1 MAVTRRYRGC
11 LCPLASVAC
20 IWQCLEAGAAQ
31 CLRLAALLLLSSFPH
46 AGSTLALR
54 AQTPAKSL
62 LAPLLGPTS
71 QQQTVPAT
79 TQPAPAPA
87 SPADQAIPLPQIAD
101 RAEQLEALLR
111 EISDQLTPPAE
122 LAEAD
127 RAAKARSEEINQRA
141 QQVENLLAGM
151 PNSVE
156 VRDEQL
162 YWSSLR
168 QQYTAQRKLLTA
180 RAASLQDQIRLL
192 DAQQVQWQATWDEI
206 HKTEGIEAVVERI
219 RGELEAIRTTRS
231 QAQEQLNLVLTLQN
245 EVSQQDQQIST
256 VIARIDEAQERLR
269 GRLLERDSHPLWETR
284 EARKFDQPMTTLIR
298 RSANREFTSA
308 GDFLRAKAGRA
319 VVVVVLYVLGLL
331 AAFQLKRYACT
342 ATRPG
347 VPAEASEIFA
357 RPFSVALV
365 VALFGTIGQASAA
378 PFSIAFVIYL
388 LYLIPALRLLPPL
401 INPGLLPF
409 LYTLAAV
416 YLLEGVQLM
425 AQFPPVVKREIF
437 ALIVFSALV
446 VFAWLTRPSRVRQLR
461 MRCRSLRLLV
471 VGVRAGLVLLVA
483 SLAANIFGFLALS
496 QILGVATLL
505 GAFVGA
511 ALYTAFRVLDL
522 ILTTVLY
529 SDWARF
535 LPEVRRQT
543 IERWGPRL
551 LAFGASLL
559 WLDAALYL
567 FTIHDSVVGALSS
580 SLRYPIGF
588 GRVHFTLGGVLSLLL
603 IVVLGY
609 VLANAVTLV
618 LQKVLLSRL
627 PLQRGLPYAISTV
640 TYYLLLLLVFLVAL
654 TDAGVE
660 LNKFTV
666 VTGALGVGVGFGLQ
680 NIVNNFVSGL
690 ILLFERPIRVGDTVE
705 AGGVI
710 GSVKR
715 IGARSSTLQTFQGSE
730 VIVPNSNLL
739 SNQVINW
746 TLSSP
751 WRCVQIP
758 VGVAYG
764 TDPEPVLKRLVE
776 VAESYPGVM
785 RDPQP
790 AAFFLGFGDN
800 ALNFELRFWAGQ
812 DTWFQLKS
820 DVTTGVVRALRDA
833 GIEIPFPQRDLHI
846 RSIDASVREALAS
859 NDAPTASE
867 VYSPA
872 SKPAGLTPQG
882 LGPRSRVREEK

>member
-1 MAVTRRYRGC
+1 MAWAANIR
-11 LCPLASVAC
+11 
-20 IWQCLEAGAAQ
+20 QCCEAGAGE
-31 CLRLAALLLLSSFPH
+31 CLRLLGLLLVSVVPF
-46 AGSTLALR
+46 AGSPVVLH

-62 LAPLLGPTS
+62 LAPLISPTPS
-71 QQQTVPAT
+71 QQTAP
-79 TQPAPAPA
+79 PAPAPA

-111 EISDQLTPPAE
+111 DISDQLTPPEE

-127 RAAKARSEEINQRA
+127 RAAKARSEEINQRE
-141 QQVENLLAGM
+141 QQVDSLLAGM
-151 PNSVE
+151 PNTVE

-162 YWSSLR
+162 YWNSLR

-180 RAASLQDQIRLL
+180 RAASLQDQIRML
-192 DAQQVQWQATWDEI
+192 DGQEVQWQATWDDI
-206 HKTEGIEAVVERI
+206 HKTEGIEAVVDRI
-219 RGELEAIRTTRS
+219 QHELEAIRTVRS

-245 EVSQQDQQIST
+245 QVSQQDQKISA
-256 VIARIDEAQERLR
+256 VIAGINGAQEQLR
-269 GRLLERDSHPLWETR
+269 GRLLERDSRPLWETR
-284 EARKFDQPMTTLIR
+284 EARKLDRPMAGLIR

-308 GDFLRAKAGRA
+308 GDFLRAKAGRV

-331 AAFQLKRYACT
+331 AAFHLKRYASGG
-342 ATRPG
+342 TRPG
-347 VPAEASEIFA
+347 VPPEGLKIFE
-357 RPFSVALV
+357 RPFSVALL

-388 LYLIPALRLLPPL
+388 LYLVPSLRLLPPL
-401 INPGLLPF
+401 IDPGLLPF
-409 LYTLAAV
+409 LYTLAAA

-425 AQFPPVVKREIF
+425 TQFPPVVKREIF

-446 VFAWLTRPSRVRQLR
+446 VFAWLTRPSRVRRLR
-461 MRCRSLRLLV
+461 MRCRNLRLLV
-471 VGVRAGLVLLVA
+471 VGVRAGLVLLAA
-483 SLAANIFGFLALS
+483 SLAANIIGFLALS
-496 QILGVATLL
+496 QILGVGTIL

-511 ALYTAFRVLDL
+511 ALYAAVRVLSL

-535 LPEVRRQT
+535 LPEERRQS
-543 IERWGPRL
+543 IQRWGPRL
-551 LAFGASLL
+551 LTLGASLL

-567 FTIHDSVVGALSS
+567 FTIHDSVAGALSS
-580 SLRYPIGF
+580 ILQYPIGF
-588 GRVHFTLGGVLSLLL
+588 TRVHFTLGGVLSLLL
-603 IVVLGY
+603 ILVLGY
-609 VLANAVTLV
+609 LLANAVTLV
-618 LQKVLLSRL
+618 LQNVLLLRL

-640 TYYLLLLLVFLVAL
+640 TYYILLLLVFLAAL

-690 ILLFERPIRVGDTVE
+690 ILLFERPIRVGDSVETGGLLGTVM
-705 AGGVI
+705 
-710 GSVKR
+710 R

-751 WRCVQIP
+751 LRCVQIP
-758 VGVAYG
+758 VGIAYG
-764 TDPEPVLKRLVE
+764 TDPEPVLKLLVE
-776 VAESYPGVM
+776 VAESNPEVM

-790 AAFFLGFGDN
+790 TAYFLGFGDS
-800 ALNFELRFWAGQ
+800 ALNFELRFWAGG

-820 DVTTGVVRALRDA
+820 DVTIGVARALREA
-833 GIEIPFPQRDLHI
+833 GIEIPFPQRDLHV
-846 RSIDASVREALAS
+846 RSIDASIKEALVG
-859 NDAPTASE
+859 NDTSGVSS
-867 VYSPA
+867 VYSFR
-872 SKPAGLTPQG
+872 SKPLGLTPQG
-882 LGPRSRVREEK
+882 LATPERDREQE

>member
-1 MAVTRRYRGC
+1 VPSIQWIDTEAVQR
-11 LCPLASVAC
+11 
-20 IWQCLEAGAAQ
+20 
-31 CLRLAALLLLSSFPH
+31 LRLAALLLVSFV
-46 AGSTLALR
+46 AFTVVLR

-62 LAPLLGPTS
+62 LAPLIGPAS
-71 QQQTVPAT
+71 QQPTAPAT
-79 TQPAPAPA
+79 APPASAPP

-111 EISDQLTPPAE
+111 EVSDQLSPPAE

-127 RAAKARSEEINQRA
+127 RAAKARSEEISQRA
-141 QQVENLLAGM
+141 QQVDNLLTGM
-151 PNSVE
+151 PNTVE
-156 VRDEQL
+156 LRDEEL

-180 RAASLQDQIRLL
+180 RAAGLQDQIRLL
-192 DAQQVQWQATWDEI
+192 DGQQMQWQATWDQTHE
-206 HKTEGIEAVVERI
+206 TEGIEAVVDRI
-219 RGELEAIRTTRS
+219 RHELEAIRTVRS

-245 EVSQQDQQIST
+245 QVSQQDQQISA
-256 VIARIDEAQERLR
+256 VIARIDASQERLR
-269 GRLLERDSHPLWETR
+269 GRLIERDSHPLWEAR
-284 EARKFDQPMTTLIR
+284 EARKLDQPMATLIR

-308 GDFLRAKAGRA
+308 GDFLRAKSGRV

-331 AAFQLKRYACT
+331 AAFHLKRYSSGGS
-342 ATRPG
+342 RPG
-347 VPAEASEIFA
+347 VPAEASGIFA
-357 RPFSVALV
+357 RPFSVALL

-378 PFSIAFVIYL
+378 PFSLAFVIYL
-388 LYLIPALRLLPPL
+388 LYLVPALRLLPPL
-401 INPGLLPF
+401 IHSGLLPF

-425 AQFPPVVKREIF
+425 AQLPPVLKREIF

-446 VFAWLTRPSRVRQLR
+446 VFAWLTRPSRVRHLR
-461 MRCRSLRLLV
+461 ISCRSVRLLAF
-471 VGVRAGLVLLVA
+471 GVRAGLILLAA
-483 SLAANIFGFLALS
+483 SLAANIFGFLALA
-496 QILGVATLL
+496 QILGVATIL
-505 GAFVGA
+505 GAFVGV
-511 ALYTAFRVLDL
+511 ALYTAVRVLHL

-535 LPEVRRQT
+535 LPESRRET

-567 FTIHDSVVGALSS
+567 FTIHDTVTSALSS
-580 SLRYPIGF
+580 VLRYPIGF
-588 GRVHFTLGGVLSLLL
+588 TRVHFTLGGVLSLLL
-603 IVVLGY
+603 ILVLGY
-609 VLANAVTLV
+609 VLAHAITLL
-618 LQKVLLSRL
+618 LQNVLLSRL

-640 TYYLLLLLVFLVAL
+640 TYYLLLLLVFLAAL

-705 AGGVI
+705 AGGVV
-710 GSVKR
+710 GTVKR

-751 WRCVQIP
+751 WRCVQTP

-764 TDPEPVLKRLVE
+764 TDPEPVLKLLVE

-785 RDPQP
+785 RDPRP
-790 AAFFLGFGDN
+790 TAFFLGFGDN

-812 DTWFQLKS
+812 DAWFQLKS
-820 DVTTGVVRALRDA
+820 DVTIGVVRALREA
-833 GIEIPFPQRDLHI
+833 GIEIPFPQQDLHI
-846 RSIDASVREALAS
+846 RSIDASVREALAG
-859 NDAPTASE
+859 NEAPSASA
-867 VYSPA
+867 VYSA
-872 SKPAGLTPQG
+872 GSKPVGLTPQG
-882 LGPRSRVREEK
+882 LGPRSRGREEK

>member
-1 MAVTRRYRGC
+1 MTRRQRGSFRQ
-11 LCPLASVAC
+11 LTSVAC
-20 IWQCLEAGAAQ
+20 IWQYLEGGAVQ
-31 CLRLAALLLLSSFPH
+31 CLPLATLLLLSSFPH
-46 AGSTLALR
+46 AGSTLTLG

-71 QQQTVPAT
+71 PQQTVPAA
-79 TQPAPAPA
+79 TQPAPAAA
-87 SPADQAIPLPQIAD
+87 SPANQSIPLAQIAD

-111 EISDQLTPPAE
+111 EVSDQLTPPAE

-127 RAAKARSEEINQRA
+127 RAAKARSEEISQRA

-156 VRDEQL
+156 VRDEEL

-180 RAASLQDQIRLL
+180 RAAGLQDQIRLL
-192 DAQQVQWQATWDEI
+192 DAQQVQWQATWDQI
-206 HKTEGIEAVVERI
+206 HQTEGIEAVVDRI

-245 EVSQQDQQIST
+245 QVSQQDQQISV
-256 VIARIDEAQERLR
+256 VIARIDDAQERLR
-269 GRLLERDSHPLWETR
+269 GRLLEKDSHPLWETR
-284 EARKFDQPMTTLIR
+284 EARKFDQPMATLIR

-331 AAFQLKRYACT
+331 AAFHLKRYVSSG
-342 ATRPG
+342 TRPG
-347 VPAEASEIFA
+347 VPPEGSGIFA
-357 RPFSVALV
+357 RPFSVALL

-388 LYLIPALRLLPPL
+388 LYLVPALRLLPPL
-401 INPGLLPF
+401 INPGLVPF

-425 AQFPPVVKREIF
+425 AQLPPVVKREIF
-437 ALIVFSALV
+437 ALIVFAALV
-446 VFAWLTRPSRVRQLR
+446 VFAWLTRPSRVRELQ

-471 VGVRAGLVLLVA
+471 VGVRAGLVLLAA

-511 ALYTAFRVLDL
+511 ALYTAVRVLDL
-522 ILTTVLY
+522 ILTTILY

-535 LPEVRRQT
+535 LPGARRQT

-551 LAFGASLL
+551 TALGASLL
-559 WLDAALYL
+559 WLDAVLYL
-567 FTIHDSVVGALSS
+567 FTIHDSVTRALSS
-580 SLRYPIGF
+580 ALQYPIGF
-588 GRVHFTLGGVLSLLL
+588 GRVHFTLAGVLSLSL
-603 IVVLGY
+603 ILVLGY
-609 VLANAVTLV
+609 VLANIVTLV

-640 TYYLLLLLVFLVAL
+640 TYYILLLLVFLAAL

-705 AGGVI
+705 AGGVV

-751 WRCVQIP
+751 SRCVQIP

-785 RDPQP
+785 RDPRP
-790 AAFFLGFGDN
+790 TAFFMGFGDN

-820 DVTTGVVRALRDA
+820 DVTIGVVRALREA
-833 GIEIPFPQRDLHI
+833 GIEIPFPQQDLHI
-846 RSIDASVREALAS
+846 RSIDTSVREALAG
-859 NDAPTASE
+859 NDAANASE

-872 SKPAGLTPQG
+872 SKPAGLTRQG
-882 LGPRSRVREEK
+882 LGPRSRGREEK

>member
-1 MAVTRRYRGC
+1 
-11 LCPLASVAC
+11 
-20 IWQCLEAGAAQ
+20 
-31 CLRLAALLLLSSFPH
+31 
-46 AGSTLALR
+46 
-54 AQTPAKSL
+54 
-62 LAPLLGPTS
+62 
-71 QQQTVPAT
+71 
-79 TQPAPAPA
+79 
-87 SPADQAIPLPQIAD
+87 LPQIAD

-122 LAEAD
+122 LGEAD

-141 QQVENLLAGM
+141 QQVENLLTGM
-151 PNSVE
+151 LNSVE
-156 VRDEQL
+156 LRDEEL

-168 QQYTAQRKLLTA
+168 QQYTVQRKLLTA

-192 DAQQVQWQATWDEI
+192 DAQQVQWQVTWDKI
-206 HKTEGIEAVVERI
+206 HETEGIEAVVDRI
-219 RGELEAIRTTRS
+219 RRELEGIQAVRS
-231 QAQEQLNLVLTLQN
+231 QARAQLNLVLTLQN
-245 EVSQQDQQIST
+245 QVSQQDQQISD
-256 VIARIDEAQERLR
+256 VIARISSAQERLR
-269 GRLLERDSHPLWETR
+269 GRLLERDSHPLWEAR
-284 EARKFDQPMTTLIR
+284 EARKFDQPMATLIR

-308 GDFLRAKAGRA
+308 GDFLRAKAERA

-331 AAFQLKRYACT
+331 AAFHLKRYVSSG
-342 ATRPG
+342 TRPG
-347 VPAEASEIFA
+347 VPPEASGIFA
-357 RPFSVALV
+357 RPFSVALL

-388 LYLIPALRLLPPL
+388 LYLVPALRLLPPL
-401 INPGLLPF
+401 INTGLLPF

-437 ALIVFSALV
+437 ALIVFGALV
-446 VFAWLTRPSRVRQLR
+446 AFAWLTRPSRVRHLR
-461 MRCRSLRLLV
+461 TSCRSVRLLV
-471 VGVRAGLVLLVA
+471 VGIRAGLVLLAA
-483 SLAANIFGFLALS
+483 SLAANVLGFLALS
-496 QILGVATLL
+496 QILGVATML

-511 ALYTAFRVLDL
+511 ALYTAVRVLHL

-535 LPEVRRQT
+535 LPEARRQT
-543 IERWGPRL
+543 VERWGPRL
-551 LAFGASLL
+551 LALGASLL

-567 FTIHDSVVGALSS
+567 FTIHDSVTRILSS
-580 SLRYPIGF
+580 ALRYPIGF
-588 GRVHFTLGGVLSLLL
+588 SRVHFTLGGVLSLLL
-603 IVVLGY
+603 ILVLGY
-609 VLANAVTLV
+609 VLANVFTLL
-618 LQKVLLSRL
+618 LQRVLLSRL

-640 TYYLLLLLVFLVAL
+640 TYYLLLLLVFVAAL

-705 AGGVI
+705 AGGVV
-710 GSVKR
+710 GAVKR

-764 TDPEPVLKRLVE
+764 TDPEPVLKLLVE
-776 VAESYPGVM
+776 VAESFPGVM

-790 AAFFLGFGDN
+790 SAYFLGFGDN
-800 ALNFELRFWAGQ
+800 ALNFELRCWAGG

-820 DVTTGVVRALRDA
+820 DVTTGVVRALREA
-833 GIEIPFPQRDLHI
+833 GIEIPFPQQDLHI
-846 RSIDASVREALAS
+846 RSIDASVKEALAGNEPPNNS
-859 NDAPTASE
+859 SI
-867 VYSPA
+867 YSA
-872 SKPAGLTPQG
+872 GSKPAGFTPQG
-882 LGPRSRVREEK
+882 LGPRSRSREEK

>member
-1 MAVTRRYRGC
+1 MVMPRAQRGSF
-11 LCPLASVAC
+11 LQLASTAG
-20 IWQCLEAGAAQ
+20 IWQRFETRAFQ
-31 CLRLAALLLLSSFPH
+31 SFRLLGLLLVSFVPY
-46 AGSTLALR
+46 AGSTLVIR
-54 AQTPAKSL
+54 AQTVTKTL
-62 LAPLLGPTS
+62 LAPLTNPTPA
-71 QQQTVPAT
+71 QQAAP
-79 TQPAPAPA
+79 PAPAPA

-101 RAEQLEALLR
+101 RAEQLDELLR

-122 LAEAD
+122 LAEID
-127 RAAKARSEEINQRA
+127 RVAKAQGEEVSVRA
-141 QQVENLLAGM
+141 QQVDNLLAGM
-151 PNSVE
+151 PNNVE
-156 VRDEQL
+156 VRDEEL
-162 YWSSLR
+162 YWTSLR
-168 QQYTAQRKLLTA
+168 QQYTAQRKRLNA
-180 RAASLQDQIRLL
+180 RAAGLQDQIRQL
-192 DAQQVQWQATWDEI
+192 DDQQVQWQATWDEI
-206 HKTEGIEAVVERI
+206 HKTEGIEAVVNRI
-219 RGELEAIRTTRS
+219 RGELEAIRTVRS
-231 QAQEQLNLVLTLQN
+231 QAHEQLNLVLTIQN
-245 EVSQQDQQIST
+245 QVSQQDQQISA
-256 VIARIDEAQERLR
+256 VIATISDAQQRLR
-269 GRLLERDSHPLWETR
+269 GRLLERDSHPLWDAR
-284 EARKFDQPMTTLIR
+284 EVRKLDQPMATLIR

-308 GDFLRAKAGRA
+308 GDFLRAKAGR
-319 VVVVVLYVLGLL
+319 VVVVAALYLLGLL
-331 AAFQLKRYACT
+331 AAFQLKRYSSGGS
-342 ATRPG
+342 RPG
-347 VPAEASEIFA
+347 VPAEASEVFG
-357 RPFSVALV
+357 RPFSVALL

-378 PFSIAFVIYL
+378 PFSLAFVIYL
-388 LYLIPALRLLPPL
+388 LYLFPAVRLLPPL

-409 LYTLAAV
+409 LYALSAV
-416 YLLEGVQLM
+416 YLAEGVQLM
-425 AQFPPVVKREIF
+425 IQFPPVVKREIF

-461 MRCRSLRLLV
+461 MSCRNLRLLV
-471 VGVRAGLVLLVA
+471 VGVRAGLVLLAA
-483 SLAANIFGFLALS
+483 SLVANLFGFLALS

-511 ALYTAFRVLDL
+511 ALYTAVRVFSL

-529 SDWARF
+529 SDWGRF
-535 LPEVRRQT
+535 LPEVRCQT
-543 IERWGPRL
+543 IERWGGRL
-551 LAFGASLL
+551 LPFGASLL
-559 WLDAALYL
+559 WLDAVLYL
-567 FTIHDSVVGALSS
+567 FTIHDNVMGALSS
-580 SLRYPIGF
+580 ALQYPIGF
-588 GRVHFTLGGVLSLLL
+588 ERVHFTLAGVLSVLLILLL
-603 IVVLGY
+603 GY
-609 VLANAVTLV
+609 ALARFVTFV

-640 TYYLLLLLVFLVAL
+640 TYYLLLLFVFLVAL

-710 GSVKR
+710 GNVKR

-790 AAFFLGFGDN
+790 AAFFLGFGDS

-820 DVTTGVVRALRDA
+820 DVTSGVAKALREA
-833 GIEIPFPQRDLHI
+833 GIEIPFPQRDLHV

-859 NDAPTASE
+859 NDAPSVSS
-867 VYSPA
+867 VYSIG
-872 SKPAGLTPQG
+872 SKPVGLKPQG
-882 LGPRSRVREEK
+882 LAPRSGGREEK